1 MILVADDDAR
11 IRVATAGALS
21 SLGHQV
27 VSASGGAE
35 ALDLCADRLE
45 IRLVVTDVLMP
56 GMRGPEFVARAREVR
71 PDLRFI
77 YISGDIGDTPPDAFG
92 GWPLLPKPFT
102 AASLSEVVGQALANQ
117 PSA

>member
-1 MILVADDDAR
+1 MILVVDDDAR

-21 SLGHQV
+21 ALGHRV

-102 AASLSEVVGQALANQ
+102 AASLSEVVGQALASQ